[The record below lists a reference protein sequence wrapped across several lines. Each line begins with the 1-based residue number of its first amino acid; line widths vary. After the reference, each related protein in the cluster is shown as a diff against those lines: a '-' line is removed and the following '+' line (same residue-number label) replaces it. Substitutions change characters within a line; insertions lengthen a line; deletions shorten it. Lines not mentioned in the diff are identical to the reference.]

1 MIRKSTE
8 QVSYRIVSKGTAH
21 VNVSDSSNGDTH
33 VLVICVEV
41 GVFE

>member
-8 QVSYRIVSKGTAH
+8 QVSYRSVSTGTAH
-21 VNVSDSSNGDTH
+21 VNVSDSAHGDTH

-41 GVFE
+41 GGFE